1 MAAEVHLNER
11 VNPRGGSP
19 LTSFAG
25 AVGVF
30 RLFLRETVVS
40 AMIHG
45 HVFSVTLLS
54 AVVGAADVGASWVG
68 LLCLCGWGGQTQ
80 MAAGRKEQLDEDAA
94 CSCREARNPSV
105 SLSMRAIVA
114 RFMHEYLSSFVH
126 MVKHSFNVLCFA

>member
-11 VNPRGGSP
+11 VKPRGGSP

-80 MAAGRKEQLDEDAA
+80 RWLRGEKNSWTKMPPAAVERPGT
-94 CSCREARNPSV
+94 P
-105 SLSMRAIVA
+105 LSHLV
-114 RFMHEYLSSFVH
+114 
-126 MVKHSFNVLCFA
+126 